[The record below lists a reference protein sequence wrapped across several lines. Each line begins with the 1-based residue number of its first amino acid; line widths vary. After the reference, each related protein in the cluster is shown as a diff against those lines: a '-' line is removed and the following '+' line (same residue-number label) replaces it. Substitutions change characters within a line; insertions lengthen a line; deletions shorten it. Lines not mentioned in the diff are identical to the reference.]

1 MPIGLVGDT
10 FLSHYGTNSSTVALR
25 DVVGIRLLL
34 GGGPWRRWCCRWF
47 GVGELEHRAS
57 FTTMY
62 VAAVCVGI
70 GASAQ
75 TILAAEFG
83 SLCDSQGTVVWGIFK
98 GSHVTYRFVCDCI
111 GGFHKHHSLD
121 ADDNTWARILTEV
134 GEEGS
139 QLVDVGKW
147 LE

>member
-1 MPIGLVGDT
+1 
-10 FLSHYGTNSSTVALR
+10 
-25 DVVGIRLLL
+25 VVIVSIIKRINQ
-34 GGGPWRRWCCRWF
+34 
-47 GVGELEHRAS
+47 S
-57 FTTMY
+57 
-62 VAAVCVGI
+62 I
-70 GASAQ
+70 
-75 TILAAEFG
+75 

-98 GSHVTYRFVCDCI
+98 GSNVTYRFVCDCI

-147 LE
+147 LVCDFFNTTEKICM